1 MPEHRTQFVHAGV
14 HREKTKAKGGTP
26 SRVSPIRF
34 GREAARV
41 TLLIICAAAT
51 WFMAGLGWIVQVVHY
66 PLFETV
72 GEGNFTEY
80 HRRHSERITPI
91 VLPAMSIEL
100 ITAGWLLFS
109 RPTGTSM
116 ALVIVGFALAA
127 STWLATA
134 VLAVPRHAELGS
146 GFDARAHRRLVR
158 SSWLRTAA
166 WSAHGVV
173 VAVLLAQAS

>member
-1 MPEHRTQFVHAGV
+1 MAL
-14 HREKTKAKGGTP
+14 GGDP
-26 SRVSPIRF
+26 GFAIRL
-34 GREAARV
+34 GSEAARV

-66 PLFETV
+66 PLFEAV
-72 GEGNFTEY
+72 GSEGFVEY

-109 RPTGTSM
+109 RPPGTAM
-116 ALVIVGFALAA
+116 ALVVAGFLLAA
-127 STWLATA
+127 SSWLATGL
-134 VLAVPRHAELGS
+134 LAVPRHAELGL
-146 GFDARAHRRLVR
+146 GFDALAHRRLVR
-158 SSWLRTAA
+158 SSWLRTIA

-173 VAVLLAQAS
+173 VAVLLAEAA

>member
-1 MPEHRTQFVHAGV
+1 M
-14 HREKTKAKGGTP
+14 
-26 SRVSPIRF
+26 
-34 GREAARV
+34 

-66 PLFETV
+66 PLFESV
-72 GEGNFTEY
+72 GSERFVEY

-100 ITAGWLLFS
+100 ITAGLLLFS
-109 RPTGTSM
+109 RPPGTAL
-116 ALVIVGFALAA
+116 ALVVAGFLLAA

-134 VLAVPRHAELGS
+134 LLAVPRHAELGS
-146 GFDARAHRRLVR
+146 GFDALAHRRLVR
-158 SSWLRTAA
+158 SSWVRTIA

-173 VAVLLAQAS
+173 VAVLLAQAA